1 MAGEEALKN
10 GSEKF
15 CRTADAQSIIKEAI
29 LGISPSN
36 IKTIFIMSKRARES
50 SKITSPGSGSG
61 LNHTLDVISPEP
73 KKRYIFGYRLLKIQ
87 VTKAVPIENLNL

>member
-1 MAGEEALKN
+1 
-10 GSEKF
+10 
-15 CRTADAQSIIKEAI
+15 
-29 LGISPSN
+29 
-36 IKTIFIMSKRARES
+36 MSKRVRES
-50 SKITSPGSGSG
+50 SKITSRGSGSG